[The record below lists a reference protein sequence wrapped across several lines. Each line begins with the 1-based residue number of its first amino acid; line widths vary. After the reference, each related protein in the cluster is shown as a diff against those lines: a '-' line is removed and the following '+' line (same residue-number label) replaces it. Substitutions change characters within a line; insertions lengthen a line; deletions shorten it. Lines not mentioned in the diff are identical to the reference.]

1 MRFEWDE
8 HKNATNIR
16 KHIELSQH
24 EKRTDMSEGNIE
36 NISGTDWGALAQMS
50 DADIDF
56 SDIPPL
62 PERFFQEARL
72 WQQQPKVTVA
82 AEMDADLLE
91 WFKAESDDW
100 EARLQA
106 ALRLYV
112 EAHKA
117 YS

>member
-1 MRFEWDE
+1 
-8 HKNATNIR
+8 
-16 KHIELSQH
+16 
-24 EKRTDMSEGNIE
+24 MSKEGIE
-36 NISGTDWGALAQMS
+36 NTSSTDWDALAQMS
-50 DADIDF
+50 DADIDY

-62 PERFFQEARL
+62 PERFFREARL
-72 WQQQPKVTVA
+72 WQPQPKVTVTL
-82 AEMDADLLE
+82 EMDADLLD

-117 YS
+117 YL